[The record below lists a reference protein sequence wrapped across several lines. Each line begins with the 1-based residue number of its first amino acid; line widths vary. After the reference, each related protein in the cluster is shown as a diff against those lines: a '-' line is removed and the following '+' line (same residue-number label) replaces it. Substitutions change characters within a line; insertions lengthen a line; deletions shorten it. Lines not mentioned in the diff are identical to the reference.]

1 MYQTFQTPFIVPLPT
16 PDKSTDP
23 LPGPRDKRPGSNPS
37 SPLNQIR
44 RERRL
49 AVPKEKATERS
60 SGRDITDLIKGATAT
75 LSHVHTTDSSR

>member
-1 MYQTFQTPFIVPLPT
+1 MYQTFQTPFIVPHT

-23 LPGPRDKRPGSNPS
+23 LPGPRDKRPGSIPP
-37 SPLNQIR
+37 PLNQIR